1 MISIPRI
8 LGCLDNFLE
17 KNDYD
22 GAEKHLLYWIDETRR
37 VHNHRIEL
45 LLYNELIG
53 LYRKTSR
60 EAETLHA
67 IRNSLQLV
75 RDMHIENNIGAGT
88 TYLNCANA
96 YCTFGRPEAA
106 LPLFKR
112 ALDVYERELPK
123 TDHSRGGLYNNVAA
137 TLVALRRFDEAYQYY
152 NQAIEIMSQQALWL
166 EVAITYLDIASAKEA
181 ELGLAA
187 AKPDIERL
195 LDQAAELLDKH
206 EDTYPRVYYEF
217 ICEKCA
223 PIYEHCGRFM
233 YKNTLLSRVSE

>member
-75 RDMHIENNIGAGT
+75 RDMHIENNIGACT

-123 TDHSRGGLYNNVAA
+123 TDHSRGGLYNNVALA
-137 TLVALRRFDEAYQYY
+137 LADLRRFDEAYDYY
-152 NQAIEIMSQQALWL
+152 NQAIAIMSRQNLWL
-166 EVAITYLDIASAKEA
+166 EVAITYLNIASAKEE
-181 ELGLAA
+181 ELGLVT
-187 AKPDIERL
+187 AKPIIEQL
-195 LDQAAELLDKH
+195 LDQAAELLDAH
-206 EDTYPRVYYEF
+206 IDTYPHGYYAF

-223 PIYEHCGRFM
+223 PIYEYYGRFM